1 MSNLYTIMVT
11 APFANTYTQT
21 DDIKIDMNYRLKK
34 GSIFETTVKAGNG
47 RYFIE
52 NCDDA
57 RFIGRWVAD
66 IACKVTK
73 TEQFD
78 EVEDA
83 VDSIFDSELC
93 DVNIRLVTDSCS
105 IASYPRSIATSV
117 KIFTGAILECD
128 RVVFINIDANQL
140 VRYRIADSDR
150 ENLIG
155 KWVQLD
161 SHVTIDYTDN
171 QYTELIE
178 TAPDDIIENTVF
190 AQKLASTND
199 NFMFKNNTSTTP
211 SITDVTNIQ
220 NIQKSLQSMPDK
232 NGTKIVSKEFAFT
245 QDYDMKKS
253 GGRPIKY
260 YVVVKEST
268 KNGKTTKNKYLI
280 GEYTSFY
287 NNKIV
292 ELPAT
297 SLSMNDTLNK
307 VRMSYGDM
315 DEYYVTSTAAKQ
327 KNWSVSYYKK
337 TFKPTEET
345 LIKSNEKKGITT
357 SASRA
362 DSTHNEDGTK
372 KDGSSDSS
380 DSEESSEPFVD
391 SSLDEAYG
399 GGDYSTGV
407 ETIDLSGD
415 GFNQLMKIYNLQW
428 SNKSLM
434 DVPLERMGFVHGLPF
449 QFTRVADRRK
459 GSTNQTDKYQSTDM
473 YGMTYAREILSQLPM
488 VVFNPGEPQFL
499 TKLKSGF
506 FGNYK
511 SSTSIK
517 DKWMPLLSAK
527 ANDNTVEGTI
537 QQLLNEG
544 GDYDYYTMDIK
555 TEDYFNYV
563 NMLCKMCARNM
574 GLDDEYPIGS
584 SKKNPIHMNWNN
596 YNTDIDVNCSNDSI
610 MSVLGMNQGVAFVF
624 DPQSSITDSIS
635 NTTTES
641 QVAGLLNNMSATARE
656 LGFVTGTVTEGGLKL
671 GASESV
677 DYDEIASSY
686 KKGWTDGNIP
696 ILDSISHYVTNIS
709 NGLNVRFP
717 EIWSDSNQTKSY
729 SIDMHFIAP
738 YAKALCVWKHVLVPF
753 WHIFALAAPR
763 SASAITSYGSPF
775 LIRAFSKGYFNVEMG
790 IIESLSY
797 KRFGDGDAISAN
809 GIPTQMDVTVDFKDM
824 YHMLAMTPYN
834 KGSMSLFFN
843 NAGLIELI
851 GTLSGINMNRLGLGE
866 RLSLYVYTK
875 VESVRTLG
883 SNFMQHVRDRVR
895 GVADQFYFGT

>member
-11 APFANTYTQT
+11 VPFTNTYNQI
-21 DDIKIDMNYRLKK
+21 DSIQIDKDYRIKN
-34 GSIFETTVKAGNG
+34 GFVFESTVEASNG

-57 RFIGRWVAD
+57 KYIGRWVPTV
-66 IACKVTK
+66 ACKITK
-73 TEQFD
+73 TEEFNDTKVLDNLPFD
-78 EVEDA
+78 AEQ
-83 VDSIFDSELC
+83 C
-93 DVNIRLVTDSCS
+93 DVNIRLITDSCN
-105 IASYPRSIATSV
+105 IAEYSRSIAHEV
-117 KIFTGAILECD
+117 KLFTGAVLSCD
-128 RVVFINIDANQL
+128 CVLYANIDANQL
-140 VRYRIADSDR
+140 VRYRISDADRD
-150 ENLIG
+150 ELIG
-155 KWVQLD
+155 KWLELN
-161 SHVTIDYTDN
+161 SLVTIDYADD
-171 QYTELIE
+171 QYQESIEESEPDIEVLTEFADKYSME
-178 TAPDDIIENTVF
+178 YGFMAADSAKKASTSTAPTPTSSLSSYTDIN
-190 AQKLASTND
+190 KLNETLGISSTASTNG
-199 NFMFKNNTSTTP
+199 
-211 SITDVTNIQ
+211 TD
-220 NIQKSLQSMPDK
+220 
-232 NGTKIVSKEFAFT
+232 
-245 QDYDMKKS
+245 
-253 GGRPIKY
+253 
-260 YVVVKEST
+260 
-268 KNGKTTKNKYLI
+268 
-280 GEYTSFY
+280 
-287 NNKIV
+287 
-292 ELPAT
+292 
-297 SLSMNDTLNK
+297 
-307 VRMSYGDM
+307 
-315 DEYYVTSTAAKQ
+315 
-327 KNWSVSYYKK
+327 
-337 TFKPTEET
+337 
-345 LIKSNEKKGITT
+345 KGITVCYIDDVDT
-357 SASRA
+357 SKSHGYPMYVGFRQETGKNGAKIYVRVKYYYTQFGGVNQYHEMSKTSLDASDANIKSVQKMSGLFTDEQIAEGKVLHVKAAQKEQLEAAADA
-362 DSTHNEDGTK
+362 DSSAEPFE
-372 KDGSSDSS
+372 DSS
-380 DSEESSEPFVD
+380 MSEE
-391 SSLDEAYG
+391 YG

-407 ETIDLSGD
+407 ESLDLSGD

-449 QFTRVADRRK
+449 QFTRVADRRR
-459 GSTNQTDKYQSTDM
+459 GSTNQTDKYQTTDM
-473 YGMTYAREILSQLPM
+473 YGMTYAREILSQLPI

-527 ANDNTVEGTI
+527 ANDNTVEGAI
-537 QQLLNEG
+537 QQILNEG

-574 GLDDEYPIGS
+574 GLDNEYTIGS

-596 YNTDIDVNCSNDSI
+596 YNTDIDVNCSNDSL

-624 DPQSSITDSIS
+624 DPQSSITDSITNS
-635 NTTTES
+635 TTES

-717 EIWSDSNQTKSY
+717 EIWSDSSQTKSY
-729 SIDMHFIAP
+729 GIDMHFIAP
-738 YAKALCVWKHVLVPF
+738 YANPLCVWKHVLVPF
-753 WHIFALAAPR
+753 WHIFALASPR
-763 SASAITSYGSPF
+763 SANAIVSYGSPF

-809 GIPTQMDVTVDFKDM
+809 GIPTQMDVTVEFKDM

-834 KGSMSLFFN
+834 KGNMSLFFN

-895 GVADQFYFGT
+895 GVADKFYFGM

>member
-1 MSNLYTIMVT
+1 MSSLYTIMVT
-11 APFANTYTQT
+11 APFANTYNQ
-21 DDIKIDMNYRLKK
+21 IDSIQIDKDYRIKK
-34 GSIFETTVKAGNG
+34 GFTFESTLKVSNG

-57 RFIGRWVAD
+57 KYIGRWVPD
-66 IACKVTK
+66 IACRITK
-73 TEQFD
+73 TEEFNDTGISENLSFD
-78 EVEDA
+78 TE
-83 VDSIFDSELC
+83 SC
-93 DVNIRLVTDSCS
+93 DVNIRLITDTCT
-105 IASYPRSIATSV
+105 IADYPRSIAREV
-117 KIFTGAILECD
+117 KLFTGAVLVCD
-128 RVVFINIDANQL
+128 CVLYTNIDANQL
-140 VRYRIADSDR
+140 VRYRISDADR
-150 ENLIG
+150 EELIG

-161 SHVTIDYTDN
+161 SHIVIDYIDN
-171 QYTELIE
+171 QYSENIE
-178 TAPDDIIENTVF
+178 SAPDDIVETTVF
-190 AQKLASTND
+190 AKKLASTNS
-199 NFMFKNNTSTTP
+199 NFMFKNNKSTSL
-211 SITDVTNIQ
+211 SDVMNAQKNLIQ
-220 NIQKSLQSMPDK
+220 STPDK
-232 NGTKIVSKEFAFT
+232 NGTRIISKEFAFT
-245 QDYDMKKS
+245 QDYDMSKS

-268 KNGKTTKNKYLI
+268 KKGEVTKNKYLI
-280 GEYTSFY
+280 GEYNSYGT
-287 NNKIV
+287 NAAKTV
-292 ELPAT
+292 PAIP
-297 SLSMNDTLNK
+297 LSMNTTVKD
-307 VRMSYGDM
+307 VRMKYGDM
-315 DEYYVTSTAAKQ
+315 DEYYVISSAARQ

-337 TFKPTEET
+337 TFKPTEST
-345 LIKSNEKKGITT
+345 LISANAKKGITT
-357 SASRA
+357 TASRS
-362 DSTHNEDGTK
+362 DSTHNEDGSK
-372 KDGSSDSS
+372 KDGSSSS
-380 DSEESSEPFVD
+380 SSSEDSSEPFVD
-391 SSLDEAYG
+391 SSLDDAYG

-407 ETIDLSGD
+407 ESLNLSGN

-449 QFTRVADRRK
+449 QFTRVADRRR

-473 YGMTYAREILSQLPM
+473 YGMTYAREILSQLPI

-511 SSTSIK
+511 SSTSVK

-527 ANDNTVEGTI
+527 ANENTVEGAI
-537 QQLLNEG
+537 QQILNEG

-574 GLDDEYPIGS
+574 GLDNEYMIGS
-584 SKKNPIHMNWNN
+584 AKKNPIHMNWNN
-596 YNTDIDVNCSNDSI
+596 YNKDIDVNCSNDSL

-635 NTTTES
+635 NSTTES

-738 YAKALCVWKHVLVPF
+738 YAKPLCVWKHVLVPF
-753 WHIFALAAPR
+753 WHIFALASPR
-763 SASAITSYGSPF
+763 SASAIVSYGSPF

-895 GVADQFYFGT
+895 GVADKFYFGM